1 MTPQKRSPKLRPGIR
16 KGRRWSEGSR
26 AVETGSNS
34 AKSLSASD
42 SQNVMCDVTVK
53 DVTNRG
59 TQGRALVDQSI
70 LLLS

>member
-1 MTPQKRSPKLRPGIR
+1 MTPQKRSPKLRPGIC

-34 AKSLSASD
+34 AKSLSASG

-53 DVTNRG
+53 DVTNDGEDRD
-59 TQGRALVDQSI
+59 VH
-70 LLLS
+70 